1 MSDAPEERIPATQ
14 LLVYGFEP
22 GAEFEGRLVGAIERI
37 ESGGTLRV
45 LDVLFVMRDA
55 DTAELVAI
63 EARGRGEGSLVA
75 PLLGF
80 RLDPGERRRASEKA
94 LGADAS
100 GPLRRLGETL
110 EPGAAI
116 AAVLV
121 EHVWVRA
128 LDDAV
133 SRTGGKPLASELVE
147 ASSFAELTGDLPVT
161 AENKPNERKQHGSI
175 EQ

>member
-1 MSDAPEERIPATQ
+1 MTAQ

-22 GAEFEGRLVGAIERI
+22 GAEFEGRLVGALERV

-55 DTAELVAI
+55 DTADLVAI
-63 EARGRGEGSLVA
+63 QRRGRGAGSLVS

-80 RLDPGERRRASEKA
+80 RLDPGERRRVSAKA
-94 LGADAS
+94 LRGGAHSDA
-100 GPLRRLGETL
+100 LRRLGEAL
-110 EPGAAI
+110 EPGAAV

-133 SRTGGKPLASELVE
+133 ARTGGKPLASELVDA
-147 ASSFAELTGDLPVT
+147 ASLGELNTDLIATAVSGEELGD
-161 AENKPNERKQHGSI
+161 R
-175 EQ
+175 

>member
-1 MSDAPEERIPATQ
+1 MTPGQAQ
-14 LLVYGFEP
+14 LLVYGFGP

-55 DTAELVAI
+55 DTDELVVT
-63 EARGRGEGSLVA
+63 ERRGRGQGSLVA

-80 RLDPGERRRASEKA
+80 RLDAGERRRASEKA
-94 LGADAS
+94 LRAD
-100 GPLRRLGETL
+100 GPAGTLRRLGEEL
-110 EPGAAI
+110 EPGAAV
-116 AAVLV
+116 AALLV

-133 SRTGGKPLASELVE
+133 AHTGGTPLASELVE
-147 ASSFAELTGDLPVT
+147 AAAFADLSPDLIVAAAT
-161 AENKPNERKQHGSI
+161 RGEEG
-175 EQ
+175 

>member
-1 MSDAPEERIPATQ
+1 MTPGQAQ
-14 LLVYGFEP
+14 LLVYGFGP

-37 ESGGTLRV
+37 ESGGTLRI

-55 DTAELVAI
+55 DTDELVVLQR
-63 EARGRGEGSLVA
+63 RGRGQGSLVA

-80 RLDPGERRRASEKA
+80 RLDAGERRRASEKA
-94 LGADAS
+94 LRADEPA
-100 GPLRRLGETL
+100 GTLRRLGEGL

-121 EHVWVRA
+121 EHVWMRA

-133 SRTGGKPLASELVE
+133 SHTGGTQLASELV
-147 ASSFAELTGDLPVT
+147 AAGAFADLSPDLIAAAATRGEEGD
-161 AENKPNERKQHGSI
+161 
-175 EQ
+175 

>member
-1 MSDAPEERIPATQ
+1 MTPGQAQ
-14 LLVYGFEP
+14 LLVYEFGP

-55 DTAELVAI
+55 DTDELTVTQR
-63 EARGRGEGSLVA
+63 RGRGQGSLVT

-80 RLDPGERRRASEKA
+80 RLDAGERRRASEKA
-94 LGADAS
+94 LRAD
-100 GPLRRLGETL
+100 GPAGTLRRLGEEL
-110 EPGAAI
+110 EPGAAV
-116 AAVLV
+116 AALLV

-133 SRTGGKPLASELVE
+133 AHTGGTPLASELVE
-147 ASSFAELTGDLPVT
+147 AAAFADLSPDQIVAAAT
-161 AENKPNERKQHGSI
+161 RREEG
-175 EQ
+175 

>member
-1 MSDAPEERIPATQ
+1 MTPGQAQ
-14 LLVYGFEP
+14 LLVYGFGP

-55 DTAELVAI
+55 DTDELVVL
-63 EARGRGEGSLVA
+63 EKRGRGQGSLVA

-80 RLDPGERRRASEKA
+80 RLDAGERRRASEKA
-94 LGADAS
+94 LRADEPA
-100 GPLRRLGETL
+100 GTFRRLGEAL
-110 EPGAAI
+110 EPGAAV

-121 EHVWVRA
+121 EHVWVQA

-133 SRTGGKPLASELVE
+133 SHTGGTLLASELVE
-147 ASSFAELTGDLPVT
+147 AAALADLSPDVIAAAAT
-161 AENKPNERKQHGSI
+161 RGEDAG
-175 EQ
+175 

>member
-1 MSDAPEERIPATQ
+1 MNPAQ
-14 LLVYGFEP
+14 LLVYGFAP

-63 EARGRGEGSLVA
+63 ERRGRGEGSLVA

-80 RLDPGERRRASEKA
+80 RLDPGERRRMSEKA
-94 LGADAS
+94 LRTSAHGDA
-100 GPLRRLGETL
+100 LRRLGEAL
-110 EPGAAI
+110 EPGAAV

-121 EHVWVRA
+121 EHVWVQA

-133 SRTGGKPLASELVE
+133 SRTGGRPLASELVD
-147 ASSFAELTGDLPVT
+147 AAALGELSADPITVAARG
-161 AENKPNERKQHGSI
+161 EKRS
-175 EQ
+175 

>member
-1 MSDAPEERIPATQ
+1 MTPGQAQ
-14 LLVYGFEP
+14 LLVYGFGP

-55 DTAELVAI
+55 DTDELVVLQM
-63 EARGRGEGSLVA
+63 RGRGQGSLVA

-80 RLDPGERRRASEKA
+80 RLDAGERRRASEKA
-94 LGADAS
+94 LRADESA
-100 GPLRRLGETL
+100 GTFRRLGEAL
-110 EPGAAI
+110 EPGAAL

-121 EHVWVRA
+121 EHVWLRA

-133 SRTGGKPLASELVE
+133 SHTGGTPLASELVE
-147 ASSFAELTGDLPVT
+147 AAAFADLSPDLIVDAAT
-161 AENKPNERKQHGSI
+161 RGGRPADP
-175 EQ
+175 